1 MTRMTGGLVNFVL
14 RLMLIAVTLA
24 VWEALVRLLDVP
36 AFILPTPSSIFTAL
50 YRGIASALYLN
61 HIGITLAETL
71 IGFVVGTVLAFAL
84 GIAVAL
90 SRSIEYFLYPFIV
103 MFQAMPKVA
112 LAPLII
118 VWFGLG
124 LTSKVVNAALVAFFP
139 LMVNTIV
146 GLRSAEEEKVDLMRS
161 LAASRWQVFWMLR
174 LPNAMPYIFAG
185 LEIAMIFALIGAI
198 VAEFVGAQSG
208 LGMLIQSMNF
218 TMDVAG
224 QFSVLLIL
232 SVLGLI
238 LNGMVNGVRRR
249 VLFWDVS
256 QKALAALLAATGA
269 QAETTLRVG
278 FCARTVSAAAAPFAI
293 AAKMGWFT
301 QAGFRVELVP
311 FPGSTDCVKSV
322 ATRDVDYALPSIEP
336 LAIIRPQGVKAKN
349 YYTAYQGNVYGIAVP
364 ADSAVKRFED
374 LKGKRVGVISMS
386 SAGVIIARALA
397 ANHGMDPDRDISIVV
412 AGEAAQTAA
421 LLRSGEVDALS
432 QFDTQYALVENA
444 GVKMRPLDNSEIAKF
459 PSNGFIAF
467 EATLKSKRAEAVAL
481 AQGYAKGTVFAIANP
496 AAAVRALWEVFPQ
509 TKATGKDEATA
520 LKDDVKVLEARARNW
535 RLEAGGVTKWGE
547 NSEAN
552 YAAYVDFLLKW
563 GVLKQKVEA
572 SDIITNELIEDINK
586 FDPAEITDL
595 ARKQAAN

>member
-1 MTRMTGGLVNFVL
+1 MKNSAATCGGSVPRSTPVGVSNDTHDRRIGQFRAAPDADRRYPCGVGSAGAPARCAGLHPADAVEHLHRALPRHRQRALSQPHRHHARRDADRL
-14 RLMLIAVTLA
+14 RGRHGACLRARHCGGAEPLHRIFPLSVH
-24 VWEALVRLLDVP
+24 RDVP
-36 AFILPTPSSIFTAL
+36 GDAQCD
-50 YRGIASALYLN
+50 ALYLRRAGN
-61 HIGITLAETL
+61 RRDLCADRRHCGRVRRCAIRARHADPEHEFHHGRCRPVLGAADPLRAGADPQRHGQRGAAPRAVLGCLAEGRRR
-71 IGFVVGTVLAFAL
+71 GFGAEKGRNPV
-84 GIAVAL
+84 
-90 SRSIEYFLYPFIV
+90 
-103 MFQAMPKVA
+103 KH
-112 LAPLII
+112 
-118 VWFGLG
+118 
-124 LTSKVVNAALVAFFP
+124 
-139 LMVNTIV
+139 
-146 GLRSAEEEKVDLMRS
+146 LR
-161 LAASRWQVFWMLR
+161 LAA
-174 LPNAMPYIFAG
+174 
-185 LEIAMIFALIGAI
+185 
-198 VAEFVGAQSG
+198 
-208 LGMLIQSMNF
+208 
-218 TMDVAG
+218 
-224 QFSVLLIL
+224 
-232 SVLGLI
+232 
-238 LNGMVNGVRRR
+238 
-249 VLFWDVS
+249 
-256 QKALAALLAATGA
+256 ALAALLAATGA

-364 ADSAVKRFED
+364 AESAVKRFED

-595 ARKQAAN
+595 ARKQAGN